1 MLTNGE
7 SGVEGGAFECWG
19 EFCVCGGDEW
29 GGVISRLTSCRFSLA
44 VARGRSLGRG
54 LEKRGE
60 GEREGLKE
68 ATEEP
73 RGERP
78 PSDSPPPSTPL
89 GTKGGGRRK
98 GRAGENWGA
107 SAGGRQEA

>member
-1 MLTNGE
+1 MSGE
-7 SGVEGGAFECWG
+7 ALFPASLVVAFHWR
-19 EFCVCGGDEW
+19 
-29 GGVISRLTSCRFSLA
+29 SPA
-44 VARGRSLGRG
+44 VGRSLGRG

-78 PSDSPPPSTPL
+78 PSDSPPPSTLL
-89 GTKGGGRRK
+89 GTKGEEEERVGT
-98 GRAGENWGA
+98 RAGENWGA

>member
-1 MLTNGE
+1 MCVGGMSGE
-7 SGVEGGAFECWG
+7 ALFPASLVVAFHWRSPAVGRWG
-19 EFCVCGGDEW
+19 EALKKG
-29 GGVISRLTSCRFSLA
+29 
-44 VARGRSLGRG
+44 
-54 LEKRGE
+54 GE

-78 PSDSPPPSTPL
+78 PSDSPPPSTLL

>member
-1 MLTNGE
+1 MRMLGRVLCVGGMSGE
-7 SGVEGGAFECWG
+7 ALFPASLVVAFHWR
-19 EFCVCGGDEW
+19 
-29 GGVISRLTSCRFSLA
+29 SPA
-44 VARGRSLGRG
+44 VGRSLGRG

-78 PSDSPPPSTPL
+78 PSDSPPPSTLL
-89 GTKGGGRRK
+89 GTKGRGRRK